1 MAAFAARYARAFADV
16 VASQRVD
23 PNQAV
28 AQLHGF
34 VSLIDGS
41 PDLKNVW
48 DNPSVPTD
56 QKVRLLDALV
66 QREGAGKFVRN
77 FLAVLISHNRIGA
90 IKDVTRQFI
99 AEMDARM
106 GFAQADIISAR
117 PLNNDKRRELE
128 SQIGR
133 MLGKQV
139 RASYAQD
146 QSLIGGAVVKVGS
159 TIYDGS
165 VSGQLERLKEQ
176 LAR

>member
-16 VASQRVD
+16 VATQRVD

-28 AQLHGF
+28 AQLNGF
-34 VSLIDGS
+34 VSLVDGS

-66 QREGAGKFVRN
+66 QRQGAGKFVRN

-165 VSGQLERLKEQ
+165 VSGQLERLREQ

>member
-28 AQLHGF
+28 AQLNGF
-34 VSLIDGS
+34 VSLVDGS
-41 PDLKNVW
+41 PDLKHVW

-117 PLNNDKRRELE
+117 PLNNDERRELE

>member
-16 VASQRVD
+16 VAGQRVD

-66 QREGAGKFVRN
+66 QRQGAGKFVRN

-117 PLNNDKRRELE
+117 PLNNDERRELE